1 MNRPPAEPSRFCS
14 GGNRN
19 FPCPV
24 LALDFDG
31 VLCDSARETGITGWK
46 AAATLW
52 EDMAE
57 PLPPQSL
64 LESYCR
70 VRPVIETGYEAIA
83 MMRLLKDGED
93 PEELLDTFPHR
104 LYEAVAR
111 SGTDTAGLKRL
122 YGAVRD
128 RWLRENPQEWL
139 SLSPLYPG
147 TSHVLNGLPAGTGCY
162 IVTTKQERFVA
173 RLLDHQG
180 VHFDAEHIFGL
191 DRGMTKE
198 AVVRRLM
205 AHHPGDPI
213 HLIEDRL
220 ATLKRFLAR
229 PDLAAVRLHMACWGY
244 NTQAERRE
252 AMGLKIHL
260 LKALS
265 LPEILN
271 TEYHSDR

>member
-1 MNRPPAEPSRFCS
+1 MSLF
-14 GGNRN
+14 
-19 FPCPV
+19 
-24 LALDFDG
+24 ALDFDG

-52 EDMAE
+52 EDMGEAV
-57 PLPPQSL
+57 PPQSL
-64 LESYCR
+64 LERYCR
-70 VRPVIETGYEAIA
+70 ARPVIETGYQAIL

-93 PEELLDTFPHR
+93 PDELLETFPHR
-104 LYEAVAR
+104 MYEVVEK

-122 YGAVRD
+122 YAAVRD
-128 RWLRENPQEWL
+128 RWLQADPQGWL

-147 TSHVLNGLPAGTGCY
+147 TRRVLNGLPPGTDCY

-173 RLLDHQG
+173 QLLEHNG
-180 VHFDAEHIFGL
+180 VCFDAKHIFGL
-191 DRGMTKE
+191 DRGMSKE

-205 AHHPGDPI
+205 AHHPGHPI
-213 HLIEDRL
+213 HLVEDRL

-229 PDLAAVRLHMACWGY
+229 PDLATIRLHMACWGY

-260 LKALS
+260 LTALS
-265 LPEILN
+265 PPEIAN